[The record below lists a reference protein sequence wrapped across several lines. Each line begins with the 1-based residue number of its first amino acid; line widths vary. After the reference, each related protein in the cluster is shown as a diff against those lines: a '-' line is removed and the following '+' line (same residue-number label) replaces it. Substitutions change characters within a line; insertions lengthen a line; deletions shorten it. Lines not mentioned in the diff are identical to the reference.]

1 MHKMGIV
8 LLLISITVVLS
19 CTPQNKSPA
28 LQGEYLGQSP
38 PGDDPV
44 LFAPGI
50 ISTGMN
56 ERDIAI
62 TSQGD
67 EIYFTISLGRSVYA
81 IAVCRS
87 DNGIWTQPEIAP
99 FSGRKGIQDLEPF
112 ISPDGGKF
120 YFVSDR
126 PISEGEKKGNMDI
139 WVMDLTETGWGE
151 PYNIGAPVNSE
162 LGDFFPSVTKDGTLY
177 FTRNEKGGSTAVY
190 RSRLAEGKYTDP
202 ERLGE
207 TVNSTRGVY
216 NVFISPDE
224 DYLIAPI
231 FGREDSLGG
240 TDYYI
245 IFRDPDDTWH
255 EPINL
260 GEKINTKFN
269 FEWSPY
275 VTRDGKYFFFMSDR
289 VAQEKPETQLTYKT
303 LTDQYNRPQNGN
315 TDIYWVSASF
325 IQKLRT
331 ENR

>member
-1 MHKMGIV
+1 MHRKF
-8 LLLISITVVLS
+8 LILGLIFSTVFFS
-19 CTPQNKSPA
+19 CAPQDQAPA
-28 LQGEYLGQSP
+28 LQGDYLGQIP
-38 PGDDPV
+38 PGEAPL

-62 TSQGD
+62 TPEGD
-67 EIYFTISLGRSVYA
+67 EIYFTISLGRAVYA

-87 DNGIWTQPEIAP
+87 ANGIWTQPEIAS
-99 FSGRKGIQDLEPF
+99 FSGRKNIQDLEPF
-112 ISPDGGKF
+112 ISPEGKKF

-126 PISEGEKKGNMDI
+126 PVSEGEKKGNMDI

-202 ERLGE
+202 VRLGE

-224 DYLIAPI
+224 DYMIAPI
-231 FGREDSLGG
+231 FGREDSHGG

-245 IFRDPDDTWH
+245 IFRNPDDTWR

-260 GEKINTKFN
+260 GDKINSKFN

-275 VTRDGKYFFFMSDR
+275 VTRDGKYLFFMSDR
-289 VAQEKPETQLTYKT
+289 VTDEGSEDRLSYKT
-303 LTDQYNRPQNGN
+303 IMDKYDQPQNGS

-325 IQKLRT
+325 IQKLKA
-331 ENR
+331 ESP

>member
-1 MHKMGIV
+1 MHRTISLFLCIYSTV
-8 LLLISITVVLS
+8 LLS
-19 CTPQNKSPA
+19 CTPQDQTPA
-28 LQGEYLGQSP
+28 LKGEYLGQSP

-62 TSQGD
+62 TPEGD

-81 IAVCRS
+81 VAVCRS
-87 DNGIWTQPEIAP
+87 ENGIWTHPEIAP
-99 FSGRKGIQDLEPF
+99 FSGLKGIQDLEPF
-112 ISPDGGKF
+112 ISPDGEKF

-126 PISEGEKKGNMDI
+126 PAAEGEKKGNMDI
-139 WVMDLTETGWGE
+139 WVMDHTDTGWGD

-162 LGDFFPSVTKDGTLY
+162 LGDFFPTVTKDGTLY

-190 RSRLAEGKYTDP
+190 RSRPAEGTYTEP

-207 TVNSTRGVY
+207 AVNSTRGVY

-224 DYLIAPI
+224 DYMIAPI
-231 FGREDSLGG
+231 FGREDSRGG

-245 IFRDPDDTWH
+245 IFRDPDDTWN

-260 GEKINTKFN
+260 GEKINTRFN

-275 VTRDGKYFFFMSDR
+275 VTRDGKYFFFMSNRIPD
-289 VAQEKPETQLTYKT
+289 EKHEKRLTYKA
-303 LTDQYNRPQNGN
+303 LTDKYNRPQNGN
-315 TDIYWVSASF
+315 TDIYWISASF
-325 IQKLRT
+325 IPKLKAESR
-331 ENR
+331 